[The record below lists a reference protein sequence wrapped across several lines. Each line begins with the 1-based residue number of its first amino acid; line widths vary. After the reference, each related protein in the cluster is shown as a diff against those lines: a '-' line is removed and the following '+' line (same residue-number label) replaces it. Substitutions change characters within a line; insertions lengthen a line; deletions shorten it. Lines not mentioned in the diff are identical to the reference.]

1 MKKFFKIVL
10 IISITILLI
19 GSIGKSKKKIKLQLR
34 WNHQYQF
41 AGYYMAKW
49 NGYYEKEGF
58 DVEILPG
65 KSQLGSTEIA
75 TEEVYKGKADYGIGS
90 TDIILQND
98 KIKDENKKLVLVA
111 SVFQKSPIRYYMY
124 SDENYTNLADL
135 SKLNIGM
142 REKDL
147 LAIELQTMLKAEGI
161 SLEKIP
167 LKNKEYSF
175 NLEDLSEK
183 KYDII
188 PGYSGGIIDYYSNK
202 NNIDLKEIKGLDY
215 GIDFYGDS
223 LFTTQENI
231 NNNPREVEKFRKAS
245 MEGWKYALE
254 HPDET
259 IGKIVNELDNKELKT
274 KSELKK
280 YNDYQYLKVKDL
292 TLYPIVEL
300 GNINPYRWDKMSE
313 SLNNIGIIS
322 NSENMEKYIFNYK
335 EIKNKERTNDLRN
348 IITVMLLMFGTS
360 LIVFFIKL
368 NSKKNKL
375 EKEMEERKKTLELL
389 KKQKENYEILFNSSI
404 IGIVLVDKNGK
415 ITQYNKKWE
424 NMVSAKK
431 DLMDR
436 SIYEFIANDENKKP
450 KKLADMLINNEI
462 EEYEVEQKYI
472 RDDKSVFW
480 GNLFIVEMKDTTSE
494 GLYLNM
500 VADITSKKLFE
511 KSLKMTETRFRRI
524 INEVAT
530 EIDIDIISEDGFED
544 RNKTLFKLEKIN
556 VELERMFKNEIEE
569 NKRKE
574 ALIIHQAKL
583 VATGEMIGNIAHQW
597 RQPLN
602 SLSLILSNIE
612 DEYRDNTLD
621 GNSFNE
627 SMKKSKKLIN
637 QMSNTIDDFRYFFN
651 PIISEEYFKPY
662 EVIKSVLFMLS
673 EKIKLGSIEIKIL
686 GNNKNIEVYGF
697 KSQYSQVLFNIIN
710 NSLDA
715 LEEQSIENKKVN
727 ISLNKYDSK
736 IICIIED
743 NAGGICSEKLNEIFD
758 KYYTTKAEK
767 KGTGLGLY
775 ISKTIVE
782 KRLKGSIECYN
793 GKEGLRTIITI
804 LEKR

>member
-662 EVIKSVLFMLS
+662 EVIKSVLFMLG

-743 NAGGICSEKLNEIFD
+743 NAGGICSEKLKEIFD